1 MNPMGRRLPEIS
13 RFFGIVIRMFA
24 ESGVPHHR
32 PHFHAYYQDERAT
45 FAIDAIELIG
55 GNLPAREMRL
65 VLAWAEI
72 HRQELLANWDALQ
85 RGGLRTKIEP
95 LR

>member
-1 MNPMGRRLPEIS
+1 MSLVGRRLPEIS

-24 ESGVPHHR
+24 EPAAPHHR

-45 FAIDAIELIG
+45 VAIDAIEVIG

-72 HRQELLANWDALQ
+72 HQQELLANWDALQ
-85 RGGLRTKIEP
+85 RGGLSTKIEP